1 MTEYVKQETKIEKNC
16 QKAYALVFR
25 QCTDPMRSKLEDN
38 KDYQRMRSYHDMFL
52 LRRVN
57 QGLTFKFNGNKH
69 LTHALHK
76 AKRYFYQYFQTV
88 HTTNQQYLETFNNK
102 VSVIDSYFGSIGP
115 DPGLAKEELAVVVN
129 PTETNNRTVGKSA
142 KRLFFWS
149 WDALQIRPKEIRKYG
164 GEVTKNITKG
174 RYDYTAKTTELYNL
188 LIKYKMYY
196 NPPKRLVY

>member
-142 KRLFFWS
+142 KRLFFFGVGMLCRS
-149 WDALQIRPKEIRKYG
+149 DLRRYGNMVEKLQKTSPRADM
-164 GEVTKNITKG
+164 IT
-174 RYDYTAKTTELYNL
+174 L
-188 LIKYKMYY
+188 
-196 NPPKRLVY
+196 PKRRSCTTSS